1 MKQKIKILYDEEGDY
16 LEINLRKTKD
26 TYFDE
31 IKKDFA
37 RILETKTNKIVGYAV
52 FNFTKQKNKPIE
64 IEIPTVISA

>member
-1 MKQKIKILYDEEGDY
+1 MSKIYIWYDKESNY
-16 LEINLRKTKD
+16 LEINLKKSKN

-52 FNFTKQKNKPIE
+52 FNFTKKSQDLKIIFE
-64 IEIPTVISA
+64 